1 MAAREVPLKSDSSHQ
16 KGPKSVSEIYALIG
30 WGKYQRVLFVIA
42 GLGFCADAIET
53 GLISFLDKQV
63 KNTWDISDKEANLLA
78 GAVFLGELL
87 GCCIWGPM
95 ADRLG
100 RRTAFLV
107 ANVTL
112 FSFGVLSAMS
122 PSFHMFVVLR
132 GIVGLAIGGIIIPFD
147 NLAESVEDK
156 HTVSVTFSLNYF
168 WSFGSLFVALVA
180 AGVLQEE
187 KIGSIDSWRILTV
200 LCALPIFFACLGYF
214 YIEESPLWLQDVG
227 RDEEAL
233 AVLQR
238 IARRNG
244 KDISGVELVP
254 YEREAEPTCAEV
266 VSRKYRARTA
276 GLALIWAGG
285 VLGYYGASLATPTI
299 FGDNKDGSTNYAALI
314 FGTSGEIIGVS
325 VVVLLS
331 RFLGYMRAMGVFY
344 LAAALFTAT
353 ILAKDVLPVPILAVF
368 DFILRA
374 GCMGGNTVMYG
385 ATPLAYP
392 THIRGTAGGFHYA
405 MGRLGAIAAAGTG
418 AMSFQGQMAIY
429 IIANFIAGSTSFF
442 FGKDFQLGEEKTELK
457 SELDASVLERRESSF
472 IKKQSRSFLSSA
484 APSPMGHGPAA
495 KLSDRQ
501 CDA

>member
-1 MAAREVPLKSDSSHQ
+1 MDAREAPLKSDLSNQ
-16 KGPKSVSEIYALIG
+16 KGPKSVSEVYALIG

-63 KNTWDISDKEANLLA
+63 KSTWDISTKEANLLA

-95 ADRLG
+95 ADRMG

-122 PSFHMFVVLR
+122 PSFHIFVALR

-147 NLAESVEDK
+147 NLAESVEEK

-187 KIGSIDSWRILTV
+187 NIGGIDSWRILTV
-200 LCALPIFFACLGYF
+200 LCALPIFLACLGYF

-238 IARRNG
+238 IAQRNG
-244 KDISGVELVP
+244 KEISGVELVP
-254 YEREAEPTCAEV
+254 YERESEPTCAEV
-266 VSRKYRARTA
+266 VSRKFRARTT

-299 FGDNKDGSTNYAALI
+299 FGDKDDSTNYGALI

-331 RFLGYMRAMGVFY
+331 QYLGYMRAMGVFY
-344 LAAALFTAT
+344 LSAALFTAT
-353 ILAKDVLPVPILAVF
+353 ILAKDALPVPIIAVF

-374 GCMGGNTVMYG
+374 SCMGGNTVMYG

-405 MGRLGAIAAAGTG
+405 MGRLGAIAAAATG
-418 AMSFQGQMAIY
+418 AMSFQGQMFIY
-429 IIANFIAGSTSFF
+429 IAANFIAGSTSFF
-442 FGKDFQLGEEKTELK
+442 FGKDFELGEEQAELK

-472 IKKQSRSFLSSA
+472 IKKESRSFLSSA
-484 APSPMGHGPAA
+484 GGSPATHGSVV